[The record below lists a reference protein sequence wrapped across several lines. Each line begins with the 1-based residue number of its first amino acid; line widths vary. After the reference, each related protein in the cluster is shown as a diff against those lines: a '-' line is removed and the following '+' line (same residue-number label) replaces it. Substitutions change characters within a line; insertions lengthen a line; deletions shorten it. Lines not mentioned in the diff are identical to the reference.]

1 MLSYLQKRQPSAT
14 QTAAGTFVPNTLI
27 VIDPDIFNKKIRHRD
42 EHSDQAV
49 NSSPSSGRSGWPL
62 PTAAFMYP
70 LQALWFSV
78 RNGHKSNLWHPSW
91 LMNTLILI
99 TRCMSS
105 FQGTVPC
112 ATPLFPQ
119 QPGLHFEVPLLAG
132 ALLACPLMVQSYGHL
147 HMPSITLLTA
157 STWFQAWELC
167 AEYRR

>member
-14 QTAAGTFVPNTLI
+14 QTAAGTFVPSTLI
-27 VIDPDIFNKKIRHRD
+27 VIDPDIFDKKIRHRD

-62 PTAAFMYP
+62 PTAASMYP

-112 ATPLFPQ
+112 AHVPPRCSHSCLGCILRFLCWQ
-119 QPGLHFEVPLLAG
+119 GFAGLSSNGAELRSSSHALHHLAD
-132 ALLACPLMVQSYGHL
+132 C
-147 HMPSITLLTA
+147 
-157 STWFQAWELC
+157 
-167 AEYRR
+167 